1 MAKKKL
7 TPEEEAA
14 KKAEAKPKP
23 AKPSAQ
29 DMSGGAV
36 KPAPKANA
44 AAKGASAMDD
54 FLSGTR
60 ADGSYMSGSERK
72 AAFQATRDARF
83 TMPGQAPVERAIV
96 PVQQVDRTL
105 ATTAQPA
112 ANAAE
117 ANAAKMAQAAG
128 DAATR
133 GGRLTRALK
142 SPVTLGT
149 TALVAEAL
157 IPRSDDSTDA
167 GYDLNTARD
176 AVSSGIGYGM
186 LGPMVSRAAPYLAN
200 KVAPQLAKG
209 PWPAKATAAALAA
222 LGAGSAAYDRLS
234 DYSAANPEADQR
246 DYELPKAD
254 VNLWSQAPAALSD
267 AGRVAS
273 QILRGVGDGTS
284 YLLNNYTPYP
294 YLKRANDA
302 VADYLTPPSMKS
314 AAPAEQAPEPEAPR
328 QDLVREALAGP
339 LPPNTELLPNGQ
351 LQQKLYG
358 KDGTFYGTA
367 TGSLEQMN
375 RLAAPSEEEKQE
387 RARQQVEDNIQR
399 RLFAERLQKEQEW
412 RERTSPEAAQ
422 RWFAQKRSEAE
433 LRDALN
439 RGGSQ
444 DPALN
449 AEKVQDIVDA
459 VSSASALTGRPIEEL
474 LPENGNRNVRIAR
487 EVLARQ
493 ASLRRSLTPQE
504 TGLLSLAMTP
514 GSAPNYYGDD
524 ETRAEALRKQAA
536 SSMVAAAN
544 DFSSAEQEQR
554 LLDSLTLDQRKFSA
568 SQAEAEAAAAAA
580 PAAAEKERRDY
591 EEWRR
596 DKAIKSLQDAVKDR
610 ASAMNTAGADPKAK
624 DSLDQLDQI
633 IRLNARAA
641 IEAGVPENEVNSML
655 TAGQPTAQ
663 ESSQPSAASI
673 EYLRANPD
681 AADQFDAKF
690 GPGSAD
696 KYLNS

>member
-29 DMSGGAV
+29 NMSGGAV
-36 KPAPKANA
+36 KPATKANA
-44 AAKGASAMDD
+44 AAKGASAMGD
-54 FLSGTR
+54 FLTGTR

-72 AAFQATRDARF
+72 AAFQAARDTRF

-112 ANAAE
+112 ANTAE
-117 ANAAKMAQAAG
+117 ANAAKMARAVEAAP
-128 DAATR
+128 R
-133 GGRLTRALK
+133 GGRLTRALS
-142 SPVTLGT
+142 SPVGLGT
-149 TALVAEAL
+149 SALVANAL

-176 AVSSGIGYGM
+176 AASGAIGYGM
-186 LGPMVSRAAPYLAN
+186 FGPMVSRAVPFLAN
-200 KVAPQLAKG
+200 QVAPKLAMGPLPAKG
-209 PWPAKATAAALAA
+209 VAAALAA
-222 LGAGSAAYDRLS
+222 LGAGSATYDRLS

-246 DYELPKAD
+246 DYQLPKAD

-273 QILRGVGDGTS
+273 QILRGAGDGTS

-302 VADYLTPPSMKS
+302 VADYLTPASMKS

-328 QDLVREALAGP
+328 QDLVRESLSGP
-339 LPPNTELLPNGQ
+339 LPANTERLSDGQ

-358 KDGTFYGTA
+358 KDGTYYGTA
-367 TGSLEQMN
+367 TGTLEQMD
-375 RLAAPSEEEKQE
+375 RLAAPSEEEKQQQ
-387 RARQQVEDNIQR
+387 ARQQVEDNIQR
-399 RLFAERLQKEQEW
+399 RLFAERVQKEQEW
-412 RERTSPEAAQ
+412 RERTSPEATQ
-422 RWFAQKRSEAE
+422 QWFAQRRAEAG

-439 RGGSQ
+439 RGGSR
-444 DPALN
+444 DPVVN

-459 VSSASALTGRPIEEL
+459 ANSASSATGRPVEEL
-474 LPENGNRNVRIAR
+474 LPESGNRNVRIAR

-493 ASLRRSLTPQE
+493 ASLGRSLTPQE

-514 GSAPNYYGDD
+514 GSAVNYYGDD
-524 ETRAEALRKQAA
+524 ETYAQALRKQAA
-536 SSMVAAAN
+536 GGMTAASNALSN
-544 DFSSAEQEQR
+544 AEQEQR
-554 LLDSLTLDQRKFSA
+554 LQEGLTLDRSKFA
-568 SQAEAEAAAAAA
+568 VSQAEAEAEAAAA
-580 PAAAEKERRDY
+580 PAAAAKELRDY
-591 EEWRR
+591 EEWKR

-641 IEAGVPENEVNSML
+641 MDAGVPESDITSML
-655 TAGQPTAQ
+655 TAGQEA
-663 ESSQPSAASI
+663 EMPSFNSEEEAEAANLPVGTEI
-673 EYLRANPD
+673 IVAGRRARVD
-681 AADQFDAKF
+681 
-690 GPGSAD
+690 
-696 KYLNS
+696 